1 MSLKDILVHVDDTDR
16 AAVRLD
22 LALGLAGAHQSH
34 LVALNVR
41 TRSVVPSVVTAQ
53 LGSGMDVI
61 LARGDI
67 EAAAKARSLVDSR
80 PVTAGTSIEWR
91 DVSGDLVD
99 SLSLHARYC
108 DLVVIGQ
115 SIAEDERTRPL
126 ADTLVLAVGR
136 PVMVVPY
143 AGRFPTVGKR
153 VLVAW
158 NASREATRAVHDALP
173 ILERADIVHVIAVN
187 PGHGMAGHGDI
198 PGADI
203 CLHLSRHGV
212 NAVCE
217 HITSDDLNAGEMLL
231 SRAADEDADLIVMGG
246 YGRSRLRELVLGGAT
261 RHLLAHM
268 TVPVILSH

>member
-108 DLVVIGQ
+108 DLVV
-115 SIAEDERTRPL
+115 
-126 ADTLVLAVGR
+126 
-136 PVMVVPY
+136 
-143 AGRFPTVGKR
+143 
-153 VLVAW
+153 
-158 NASREATRAVHDALP
+158 
-173 ILERADIVHVIAVN
+173 
-187 PGHGMAGHGDI
+187 
-198 PGADI
+198 
-203 CLHLSRHGV
+203 
-212 NAVCE
+212 
-217 HITSDDLNAGEMLL
+217 
-231 SRAADEDADLIVMGG
+231 
-246 YGRSRLRELVLGGAT
+246 
-261 RHLLAHM
+261 
-268 TVPVILSH
+268 